1 MFVKHLQ
8 EYLDKF
14 TDGKKGNAVSNATI
28 YMQVGGHLE
37 EIRRIEVQE
46 SNIIG
51 QQSVRVVLK
60 PADSKVIIAPTNP
73 EQKALVTLK
82 PERKLYAKI
91 KKSIPQISWIRLENL
106 SLSGTPDLLGY
117 NDSGTFFTV
126 ELKVTKSNKIRFSPH
141 QIAFHVKHPRNS
153 FILVE
158 ALDPRSAK
166 HVQYYLFPGSGIK
179 ALDAW
184 GLELEAWCLGLDA
197 CHSFFQKLGA

>member
-82 PERKLYAKI
+82 AERKLYEKL
-91 KKSIPQISWIRLENL
+91 KRNCNKISWIRLENL

-117 NDSGTFFTV
+117 NANGHFFTV

-141 QIAFHVKHPRNS
+141 QIAFHVKHPKNS

-158 ALDPRSAK
+158 HHGSGCVK
-166 HVQYYLFPGSGIK
+166 LFPGSGIL
-179 ALDAW
+179 A
-184 GLELEAWCLGLDA
+184 LEACGLKLEPLCLGLDA
-197 CHSFFQKLGA
+197 CGLLLQELGA

>member
-8 EYLDKF
+8 EYLDQF
-14 TDGKKGNAVSNATI
+14 TNGKRGNAVSNATI
-28 YMQVGGHLE
+28 YMQIGGHLE
-37 EIRRIEVQE
+37 EVKRIEVQE

-51 QQSVRVVLK
+51 QSMIRVVLK
-60 PADSKVIIAPTNP
+60 PTREKLIIAPKTQD
-73 EQKALVTLK
+73 QKALVTLK

-117 NDSGTFFTV
+117 NNSGTFFTV
-126 ELKVTKSNKIRFSPH
+126 ELKVTKSNKVRFSPH

-158 ALDPRSAK
+158 HLGQGTVK
-166 HVQYYLFPGSGIK
+166 LFPGSGIM
-179 ALDAW
+179 ALEAW
-184 GLELEAWCLGLDA
+184 GLKLEPLCLTLDA
-197 CHSFFQKLGA
+197 CGSFFEELGA

>member
-60 PADSKVIIAPTNP
+60 PADSKVIIAPNNP
-73 EQKALVTLK
+73 E
-82 PERKLYAKI
+82 
-91 KKSIPQISWIRLENL
+91 
-106 SLSGTPDLLGY
+106 
-117 NDSGTFFTV
+117 
-126 ELKVTKSNKIRFSPH
+126 
-141 QIAFHVKHPRNS
+141 
-153 FILVE
+153 
-158 ALDPRSAK
+158 
-166 HVQYYLFPGSGIK
+166 
-179 ALDAW
+179 
-184 GLELEAWCLGLDA
+184 
-197 CHSFFQKLGA
+197 